1 MREYVDAGHPVSLYI
16 HVPFCTTRCGYC
28 AFYSLP
34 ASKCGRELRDRY
46 YDTLMRQLEEL
57 AGELGRPFHTVY
69 VGGGNPGLLGA
80 RRLRSILSLACDAG
94 KPEEVSVEINPETLD
109 ESFDS
114 LCGIVTRFSAGIQSF
129 SPHSLSILQRN
140 ADVKAVE
147 RALDLLCDFRRVS
160 GISFNADLMMNIPHT
175 SVSSTIDDINR
186 LVSYRPEHVSLY
198 SLTFEEGTRLV
209 ETEQPLDED
218 EEADNLIRCWDEL
231 GRLGYEHYE
240 VSAFARDGH
249 YCRHNLV
256 YWNLGQYI
264 GLGPSAESSVGWS
277 RVVSSREAETLEGYL
292 DRPSFDSEMLTVEQ
306 TVEEYV
312 MTRLRTK
319 WGIDRQSF
327 LERFGTSFDSLFSQA
342 VSRLDPSWYDDDG
355 QFFALKRDGVMVMN
369 RILLSLLAGL

>member
-34 ASKCGRELRDRY
+34 AAKCGRELRDRY

-129 SPHSLSILQRN
+129 SPHSL
-140 ADVKAVE
+140 
-147 RALDLLCDFRRVS
+147 CDFRRVS

-186 LVSYRPEHVSLY
+186 LVSYRPEHISLY

-209 ETEQPLDED
+209 ETEHPLDED

-240 VSAFARDGH
+240 VSAFARDDH

-264 GLGPSAESSVGWS
+264 GLGPSAESSVGWT

-327 LERFGTSFDSLFSQA
+327 LERFGTPFDSLFSQA